1 MIHVVICLILMQMY
15 IGFKLLFYRY
25 LIKLLA
31 EVILVMNCSP
41 YIRGDSI
48 CLDRIVLLV
57 SLYVRVYLRF
67 VTERRETLL
76 FPLCPVYG
84 HFLLYLSETTLQ
96 ETQKALTY
104 SILALHCVYSLIIS
118 TILQIHIMQ
127 YGTFS

>member
-25 LIKLLA
+25 LIILLA

-57 SLYVRVYLRF
+57 SLYARVYLRF
-67 VTERRETLL
+67 VTERREILL

-84 HFLLYLSETTLQ
+84 HFLLYLSEQHFRKLR
-96 ETQKALTY
+96 KP
-104 SILALHCVYSLIIS
+104 
-118 TILQIHIMQ
+118 
-127 YGTFS
+127 